1 MASEQMQG
9 RKIAITGHGF
19 DVTETD
25 IRSLF
30 DRFGEISEVVYIRNK
45 DTGKSKGFSFVVY
58 KDHTSAQ
65 RAINS
70 MHHDFI
76 FDRRVSVEFARQ
88 HKLDDLAPSNYSPGL
103 AKPPQFHHPH
113 GMNSENFRH
122 IRRPQQNDFFHPRPP
137 MESRYPFPPSY
148 PPQVRSEMNPSPP
161 NRFHTPTIRSEAISK
176 EKSLEVIQ
184 EPETAQHPLATPS
197 SLSGA
202 SEQEDG
208 EIPSGPDKKFHEP
221 LEDGE
226 MLDGGTPTQK
236 ISETS
241 DELPFR
247 QRNQTQK
254 PSQFSIS
261 NWKIDADTEKLLAN
275 IIRIQGSVKID
286 SNEAQRVWAQG
297 GLRKESVSSPP
308 TEFESRLHK
317 SASDQLSPMRGGQD
331 KHEREIPS
339 PNITSSSRSTNW
351 NHARSGE
358 QPNTN
363 EVRWEEK
370 RPLGS
375 TLQDAHLSK
384 PIPMEAQH
392 MLGHHSHE
400 SREWAPPGLSRHRPD
415 LRHILGSDSHIGDQN
430 PGGCHL
436 YSLLIL

>member
-1 MASEQMQG
+1 MASEQIQS

-19 DVTETD
+19 DVTEAD
-25 IRSLF
+25 IRSIF

-45 DTGKSKGFSFVVY
+45 ETGKSKGFTFVVY

-88 HKLDDLAPSNYSPGL
+88 HKLDDLSPTNYSPGL

-113 GMNSENFRH
+113 GLNSESFRH
-122 IRRPQQNDFFHPRPP
+122 GRRPQQNDFFHPRPP

-148 PPQVRSEMNPSPP
+148 PPQARSEMNPSPP
-161 NRFHTPTIRSEAISK
+161 NRFHTPTIRSECASK
-176 EKSLEVIQ
+176 EKFLEVIQ
-184 EPETAQHPLATPS
+184 EPEAAQHPLATPS

-208 EIPSGPDKKFHEP
+208 EIPSGPDKKLHEP

-226 MLDGGTPTQK
+226 MLDSGTPTQK
-236 ISETS
+236 ISDST
-241 DELPFR
+241 DELHFR

-297 GLRKESVSSPP
+297 GLRKESASSPP

-317 SASDQLSPMRGGQD
+317 SASEQLSPMRSEQE
-331 KHEREIPS
+331 KHERDLPS
-339 PNITSSSRSTNW
+339 PNISSSRSTNW
-351 NHARSGE
+351 NHTRSGD
-358 QPNTN
+358 QPNPN
-363 EVRWEEK
+363 DVRWEEK

-375 TLQDAHLSK
+375 TLQEAHLSK

-392 MLGHHSHE
+392 MLGHHAHE
-400 SREWAPPGLSRHRPD
+400 GREWAPPGLSRHRPD
-415 LRHILGSDSHIGDQN
+415 LRHILGSDNHIAADQN
-430 PGGCHL
+430 PGGCYF
-436 YSLLIL
+436 YSLLIS